1 MLDAAGHGTF
11 QEDNLHMEVKLRSE
25 DVPEDYD
32 TIAKVADDSLE
43 PKMKITTC
51 SLSGSLVK

>member
-11 QEDNLHMEVKLRSE
+11 QKDNLHMEVKLRAE

-32 TIAKVADDSLE
+32 TIATLWNQR
-43 PKMKITTC
+43 
-51 SLSGSLVK
+51 